1 MATSETTR
9 TAADDPPE
17 VSPTPARVPR
27 LRRTRTVGTYARVI
41 FWKAGDDRA
50 LGLAAEIAFF
60 GFLSVFPGLL
70 LLAALLGSLGTIVGT
85 DLAQRAESSVLDFLN
100 RVLTERAAG
109 AIDSVADLFSEDQG
123 GAITV
128 AAIAA
133 LFALS
138 GAFGAV
144 ISALNVVY
152 GCAETRNFVVRRIW
166 GLALAVGTSLVGTV
180 VIAIVV
186 VGPLL
191 GSGTGVLED
200 FGAVQ
205 AYESTSRLLR
215 WPVLFAALVVWATT
229 MCHVAPAQRTRWLV
243 DLPGGFF
250 TAALWLVSSLAFSA
264 YLGWVPAANPIFGAL
279 GGGLTLMVWFYLMSL
294 SLLLGAELNSVF
306 QRRRVAQST

>member
-1 MATSETTR
+1 MSTRATTR
-9 TAADDPPE
+9 DEADDTVE
-17 VSPTPARVPR
+17 VSPPPARPR
-27 LRRTRTVGTYARVI
+27 RSVLRTVGTYARVI
-41 FWKAGDDRA
+41 FWKGGDDRA

-85 DLAQRAESSVLDFLN
+85 DLADRAESSVLDFLN
-100 RVLTERAAG
+100 RVLTDRAAG
-109 AIDSVADLFSEDQG
+109 AIDSVRDLFSEDQG
-123 GAITV
+123 SAITV
-128 AAIAA
+128 AAVAA

-166 GLALAVGTSLVGTV
+166 GLALAFGTSVVGAV
-180 VIAIVV
+180 VIAIIV

-191 GSGTGVLED
+191 GSGDGVIED
-200 FGAVQ
+200 LGAVQ
-205 AYESTSRLLR
+205 AYESTSELLR
-215 WPVLFAALVVWATT
+215 WPLLFAALVLWATT
-229 MCHVAPAQRTRWLV
+229 MCHVSPAQRTRWRS
-243 DLPGGFF
+243 DIPGGIL
-250 TAALWLVSSLAFSA
+250 TACLWLLSSLGFSA

-294 SLLLGAELNSVF
+294 ALLIGAELNAVF
-306 QRRRVAQST
+306 QQRHAADAA